1 MTYEQAITSF
11 WEQVSEKDLDSTSI
25 AMMLALLHIRQRNG
39 FPAHCSVPN
48 EWLEELLHV
57 DIRTIRTARQRLIDA
72 GLIGYTAGKA
82 RRQPVYYFEQCDE
95 PTEIPIAQDWLE
107 DVQLEQPEPI
117 KAVEATKPKK
127 RRSTKE
133 STPSLFS
140 EKELKP
146 TKKREKKETPPPTL
160 EDVRV
165 IFKAR
170 GLSDDEAERFF
181 YYYDAQDWVTSSG
194 QKIKR
199 LDSMVNR
206 WLTNNHKDRKDG
218 NDTGSSAQIRAQEAA
233 KIIAELAAEE

>member
-1 MTYEQAITSF
+1 MNYEQAITSL
-11 WEQVSEKDLDSTSI
+11 WEQVSEMDLDSTSI
-25 AMMLALLHIRQRNG
+25 AMMLALLHIRQKHG

-57 DIRTIRTARQRLIDA
+57 DIRTIRAARQRLIDA
-72 GLIGYTAGKA
+72 GLVGYTAGKA
-82 RRQPVYYFEQCDE
+82 RRQPVYYFEKGDE
-95 PTEIPIAQDWLE
+95 PVEIPIAQDWLE
-107 DVQLEQPEPI
+107 DVQPEQPEPI
-117 KAVEATKPKK
+117 KNVEATKPKK

-133 STPSLFS
+133 STPNLFS

-146 TKKREKKETPPPTL
+146 TKKREKKETPPPTM
-160 EDVRV
+160 EEVREL
-165 IFKAR
+165 FRSR
-170 GLSDDEAERFF
+170 GLPDDEAERFF

-206 WLTNNHKDRKDG
+206 WLTNNHKKKANG

>member
-1 MTYEQAITSF
+1 MNYEQAITSF
-11 WEQVSEKDLDSTSI
+11 WEQVSEMDLDSTSI

-57 DIRTIRTARQRLIDA
+57 DIRTIRAARQRLIDA
-72 GLIGYTAGKA
+72 GLVSYTAGKA
-82 RRQPVYYFEQCDE
+82 RRQPVYHFEKGDE
-95 PTEIPIAQDWLE
+95 PVEIPIAQDWLDE
-107 DVQLEQPEPI
+107 VQPEPI
-117 KAVEATKPKK
+117 KAVKATKPKK
-127 RRSTKE
+127 RRSAKE
-133 STPSLFS
+133 STLSLFS

-146 TKKREKKETPPPTL
+146 TKKREKKEVPPPTM
-160 EDVRV
+160 EEVREL
-165 IFKAR
+165 FRSR

-206 WLTNNHKDRKDG
+206 WLTNNHKNKVNG
-218 NDTGSSAQIRAQEAA
+218 NNTGSSAQIRAQEAK